1 LRKNDKRY
9 KELNLS
15 EFNGSKDALF
25 KIIAENPRIME
36 RPIIATDTKA
46 VIGRPP
52 ENIFKLF

>member
-1 LRKNDKRY
+1 
-9 KELNLS
+9 
-15 EFNGSKDALF
+15 
-25 KIIAENPRIME
+25 ME